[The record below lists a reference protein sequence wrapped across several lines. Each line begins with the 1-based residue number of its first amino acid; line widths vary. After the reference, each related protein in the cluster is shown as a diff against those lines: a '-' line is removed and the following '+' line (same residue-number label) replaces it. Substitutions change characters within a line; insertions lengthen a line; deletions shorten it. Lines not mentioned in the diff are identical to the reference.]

1 MRACAGHLCVC
12 MVRVRVHP
20 CFVKFKRFVVWVHC
34 MCVSLWIVMHT
45 RVGGWQCVCREAHVY
60 SKNLQDMVAMSTGA
74 DGHMD
79 LKV

>member
-1 MRACAGHLCVC
+1 MGTLYVCVL
-12 MVRVRVHP
+12 V
-20 CFVKFKRFVVWVHC
+20 
-34 MCVSLWIVMHT
+34 IVMHT